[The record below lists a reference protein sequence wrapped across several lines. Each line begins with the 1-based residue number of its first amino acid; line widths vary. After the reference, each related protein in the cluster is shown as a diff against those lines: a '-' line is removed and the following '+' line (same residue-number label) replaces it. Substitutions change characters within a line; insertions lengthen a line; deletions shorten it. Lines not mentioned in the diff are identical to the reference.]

1 MTIRSRP
8 ILAAVG
14 AAATL
19 HALAAT
25 AYAAATTSGGTA
37 PAASENAPVDLESA
51 PQAASTP
58 GLGGGSL
65 VRTIVGLA
73 IVIAVIYGVAWVL
86 RRTKSSK
93 EEKASGAGL
102 GTLATVP
109 LGAGAGLHL
118 VRVGSDVVLVGV
130 ADHVVTP
137 IRSYTAA
144 ESRAKGLLPDPTAT
158 GVPVSALSG
167 GGAGRTVVRAPAA
180 SNGHPGGAGAQ
191 TGAQTWMGHFLVE
204 LRRRTVRG

>member
-73 IVIAVIYGVAWVL
+73 IVIAVIYGVAWILKRV
-86 RRTKSSK
+86 KSSK
-93 EEKASGAGL
+93 EEKATGSGL
-102 GTLATVP
+102 EPIATVP
-109 LGAGAGLHL
+109 LGTGAALHL
-118 VRVGSDVVLVGV
+118 VRVGFDVVLVGV

-137 IRSYTAA
+137 IRSYTPGEA
-144 ESRAKGLLPDPTAT
+144 RAKGLLPEP
-158 GVPVSALSG
+158 VPVTAASRN
-167 GGAGRTVVRAPAA
+167 GASPGTTIVKRPAA
-180 SNGHPGGAGAQ
+180 ANGSAAGMSGAQ
-191 TGAQTWMGHFLVE
+191 RWMGYFVEE
-204 LRRRTVRG
+204 LRRRTVRK